1 MKRWRFLAVLT
12 ATAGLVVAPAVTADA
27 AVPKVRAGM
36 EINVDETLITASSC
50 TLGAVVSET
59 KALTA
64 GHCGKV
70 GQVVYDRGGAPIG
83 KITANEITR
92 KLDIAVI
99 TLASHVATKLDV
111 VGWNAVLEAGQPI
124 SKFGITTG
132 HGTGQIIDSR
142 PELITS
148 QGFSLAPPFFLEQ
161 DTYSVKTTLRSQS
174 GDSGAGV
181 RDADGRVVGI
191 LSSGDDE
198 HTFIAP
204 VSRLPMRLR

>member
-1 MKRWRFLAVLT
+1 MAVLT
-12 ATAGLVVAPAVTADA
+12 ATAGLVASPAVTADA

-36 EINVDETLITASSC
+36 EINVEETLITASSC
-50 TLGAVVSET
+50 TLGAVVSQR

-70 GQVVYDRGGAPIG
+70 GQVVYDRAGVPIG
-83 KITANEITR
+83 KITANESAR

-99 TLASHVATKLDV
+99 TLAPRVSTKPDV
-111 VGWNAVLEAGQPI
+111 VDFDAVLQAGQPI
-124 SKFGITTG
+124 SKYGITTG
-132 HGTGQIIDSR
+132 RGTGQIVDPR

-148 QGFSLAPPFFLEQ
+148 HGFSLAPHFFLEQ
-161 DTYSVKTTLRSQS
+161 ATHSVKTTLRSQG

-191 LSSGDDE
+191 LSSGDDKY
-198 HTFIAP
+198 TFFAP
-204 VSRLPMRLR
+204 VSRLPQRLR